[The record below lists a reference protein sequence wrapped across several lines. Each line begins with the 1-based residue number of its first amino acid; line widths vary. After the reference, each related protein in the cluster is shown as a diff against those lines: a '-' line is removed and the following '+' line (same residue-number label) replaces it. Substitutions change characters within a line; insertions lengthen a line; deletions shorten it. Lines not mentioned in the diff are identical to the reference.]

1 MMAEVKKPRNTILRG
16 GAVLAAGNAVSQVL
30 SLVRNLIVARLVL
43 PEDFGVAVTFALTLS
58 VLEAAFAHG
67 FDKLLIQDRDGE
79 DETLQSMLQTALVLR
94 GALIGAIML
103 IGAPW
108 IAYYFDIPEASD
120 AYQILALVPVIR
132 GFLHLDVKRIQRK
145 MSFGPDLS
153 IRLAAQFSGIVVAA
167 VLAWIWQSYWAMLW
181 AVVVQVMI
189 EVLLSHVMAS
199 RRYGLGWNP
208 VFTNRVLAFTI
219 PLMINGIVMI
229 MSTQGTQVAIGGQ
242 LSVTDLAVYSASA
255 MLVGAGLAF
264 LARVAGDLGL
274 PWIAAT
280 KGDAEL
286 YKRRHGLL
294 GAAIAMSTV
303 IIFSPL
309 VLVGM
314 DITVLLFGSD
324 YRGSLSMMAWL
335 ALGTGLRYLRVWPIV
350 TAMSL
355 GDTRNLM
362 LSNMARAIGVVFVI
376 ILIGF
381 GYGIS
386 GAAAGAALAEGLAT
400 LISFWRLR
408 KLPSDNLVPG
418 RKYLGFVLVGFAI
431 VIAAGVMIETQ
442 ALRICLALMILPITV
457 WLAIFLEPEL
467 KDMFRNVF
475 KDLHRRILQF

>member
-1 MMAEVKKPRNTILRG
+1 MAEVKKPRNPILRG

-30 SLVRNLIVARLVL
+30 SLVRNLIVARMVA

-67 FDKLLIQDRDGE
+67 FDKLLIQDSDGE

-94 GALIGAIML
+94 GALIGTIML

-108 IAYYFDIPEASD
+108 IAYYFDIPEATR

-153 IRLAAQFSGIVVAA
+153 IRLSAQFSGIVVAA
-167 VLAWIWQSYWAMLW
+167 VLAWLWQSYWAMLW
-181 AVVVQVMI
+181 AVLAQVMI
-189 EVLLSHVMAS
+189 ETLLSHVVAS

-208 VFTNRVLAFTI
+208 LFTNRILAFTI

-229 MSTQGTQVAIGGQ
+229 LSAQGTQVVIGGQ

-255 MLVGAGLAF
+255 MLAGAGLAF

-280 KGDAEL
+280 KGDADL
-286 YKRRHGLL
+286 YRRRHGLL

-303 IIFSPL
+303 IIFAPL

-314 DITVLLFGSD
+314 DITVLLFGPD
-324 YRGSLSMMAWL
+324 YRGPLSMMAWL

-362 LSNMARAIGVVFVI
+362 LSNMARATGVGFVV
-376 ILIGF
+376 ILIWL
-381 GYGIS
+381 GYGVS

-400 LISFWRLR
+400 LISFWRLH
-408 KLPSDNLVPG
+408 KLPSDDLVPG
-418 RKYLGFVLVGFAI
+418 RKYLSFVLVGFAI
-431 VIAAGVMIETQ
+431 VMGVGVMTEML
-442 ALRICLALMILPITV
+442 ALRIFLALMIPPVTV
-457 WLAIFLEPEL
+457 WLAFFLEPGL
-467 KDMFRNVF
+467 KGFFLSIIRALQG
-475 KDLHRRILQF
+475 KIRRH